1 VESAIPKIRQC
12 KTADEVFAVTNA
24 LLTQVQNISS
34 AVRTMSGP
42 KPIRSASDLGAWVH
56 ELKAVTNLQS
66 ANESTE
72 LLATLFAWLRAAG
85 RKLDDI
91 GRRD

>member
-1 VESAIPKIRQC
+1 
-12 KTADEVFAVTNA
+12 
-24 LLTQVQNISS
+24 
-34 AVRTMSGP
+34 
-42 KPIRSASDLGAWVH
+42 VH

-91 GRRD
+91 GYRD

>member
-1 VESAIPKIRQC
+1 
-12 KTADEVFAVTNA
+12 
-24 LLTQVQNISS
+24 
-34 AVRTMSGP
+34 
-42 KPIRSASDLGAWVH
+42 VH